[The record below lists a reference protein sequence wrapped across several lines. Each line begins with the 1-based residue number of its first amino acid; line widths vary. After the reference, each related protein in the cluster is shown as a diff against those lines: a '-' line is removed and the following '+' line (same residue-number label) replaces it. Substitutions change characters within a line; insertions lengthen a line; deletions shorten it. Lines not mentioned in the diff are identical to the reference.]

1 MSTTQRPKSS
11 TPKIWD
17 GGFSNKAKNIAVGID
32 QSYTG
37 FGITLLDTDSGDW
50 HTEVFKAPGSH
61 VDRLYWISQHLNAL
75 FTDLSYQADN
85 IDVGIEG
92 YAFGSQM
99 ANMAGE
105 LGAVVKLA
113 CYVSLDQF
121 HGKYPYIIP
130 PTMIKKYVTGKGT
143 GVQKNQILLNVYKK
157 WGVEFTDDNAADS
170 YAIAHLVGG
179 RRSLS
184 YEIEIFEKIQ
194 DPKFRERP

>member
-1 MSTTQRPKSS
+1 MSTTHSPKPS
-11 TPKIWD
+11 TPKTWD
-17 GGFSNKAKNIAVGID
+17 GGFSKKAKNIAVGID
-32 QSYTG
+32 QSYSG
-37 FGITLLDTDSGDW
+37 FGVTLLDTDSGDW

-61 VDRLYWISQHLNAL
+61 VDRLFWISEYLKTML
-75 FTDLSYQADN
+75 TDLAKQGDN

-113 CYVSLDQF
+113 CYTALDQF

-179 RRSLS
+179 RRSLA